1 MTEMFK
7 PHDYQLDIIK
17 FIQDTPRC
25 AVWAGMGTG
34 KTASTLTALDH
45 LSQVEDVFP
54 VLVLAPLRVARTT
67 WPDEVAKWANLRH
80 LRVSVVTGTVK
91 ERERALRVPADVYTA
106 NYEQLQWLV
115 SEHLDNWPFK
125 TVVAD
130 ECFVAG
136 TLVSTPKGPRPIE
149 TLKDGDLVDTHIGP
163 RPVTHVYR
171 RLAKAFNL
179 VCLTLSTGVKIYA
192 TETHPFFTDAGW
204 LPAGACAGRQVYGQS
219 CLSDLSNRLCAQEHE
234 GAPAGGAEQD
244 AILHSKLPV
253 QGGVG
258 QTGASGNQSQ
268 QHEEAVGDDGHLLE
282 LWSCMVGRDESKNV
296 RGSQGASVSGETR
309 GQRDRHVAYGGADSA
324 TAAGGVRVEPHT
336 VVDGCWGRLSVALQA
351 GLRAP
356 SKKDV
361 SGGGWADAR
370 HPPRYV
376 PRPEKDGETTVVRV
390 DRVSDKEHG
399 GMVPVFNV
407 EVAGAPTY
415 FVNGVLVHNCTRL
428 KSFRLRKG
436 STRAKALSRVAHT
449 DVSRFIGLTGT
460 PSPNGLNDLWGQTWF
475 LDKGQR
481 LGHTF
486 GAFEARW
493 FTKGWDGYSLQPN
506 RLAQQEIEGRLRD
519 VCLTVTGLP
528 VDAPIVNNIQ
538 IDLPRDAR
546 AIYDEMEKEMF
557 AEIEEFGVEAVNAA
571 VKTMKLLQ
579 LANGAAYVDD
589 NHNWREVHKA
599 KIEALESVIEEAN
612 GAPVL
617 VAYHFKSDLVRLQEA
632 FPKARVLDA
641 KPQTIHDWNAG
652 KIPILLA
659 HPACLHP
666 RTEVLTEH
674 RGWVK
679 IVDVERDERVFDGI
693 EFVSH
698 GGCSF
703 SGVSPVVDRFGLT
716 LTPNHKLLI
725 DGEWVEAKDV
735 RNSEAAKE
743 KARYRYTGAE
753 SRLGKML
760 SLRGGARATSAE
772 CPAGQS
778 RGTKT
783 LRGVSRG
790 DVPSDDQHEV
800 LVGLERDGLPSD
812 RPGKPGLGAL
822 WRGGPRCGRG
832 VALVQK
838 LLQRHVRGLPG
849 RSDDRADRQLE
860 GVFQGK
866 LSLGDPHGAAGE
878 QEQQSGAPLSGARH
892 ASGGVLPSGGCG
904 PRRDQPASERGNEPG
919 RRADRL
925 RGVYVPE
932 RSGVSPVY
940 DLIDCGPRHRFVV
953 RNDAGEVFVS
963 HNSAGHGLNL
973 AQGGNILCFFSVNW
987 NLEEHMQ
994 IIERVGPMRQ
1004 KQAGLDRPVF
1014 LHHIVARDTVDAMI
1028 LERLKTKRSV
1038 QDILL
1043 ENLKRR
1049 KK

>member
-80 LRVSVVTGTVK
+80 LRVSVVTGNVK

-130 ECFVAG
+130 EF
-136 TLVSTPKGPRPIE
+136 
-149 TLKDGDLVDTHIGP
+149 
-163 RPVTHVYR
+163 
-171 RLAKAFNL
+171 
-179 VCLTLSTGVKIYA
+179 
-192 TETHPFFTDAGW
+192 
-204 LPAGACAGRQVYGQS
+204 
-219 CLSDLSNRLCAQEHE
+219 
-234 GAPAGGAEQD
+234 
-244 AILHSKLPV
+244 
-253 QGGVG
+253 
-258 QTGASGNQSQ
+258 
-268 QHEEAVGDDGHLLE
+268 
-282 LWSCMVGRDESKNV
+282 
-296 RGSQGASVSGETR
+296 
-309 GQRDRHVAYGGADSA
+309 
-324 TAAGGVRVEPHT
+324 
-336 VVDGCWGRLSVALQA
+336 
-351 GLRAP
+351 
-356 SKKDV
+356 
-361 SGGGWADAR
+361 
-370 HPPRYV
+370 
-376 PRPEKDGETTVVRV
+376 
-390 DRVSDKEHG
+390 
-399 GMVPVFNV
+399 
-407 EVAGAPTY
+407 
-415 FVNGVLVHNCTRL
+415 TRL

-659 HPACLHP
+659 
-666 RTEVLTEH
+666 
-674 RGWVK
+674 
-679 IVDVERDERVFDGI
+679 
-693 EFVSH
+693 
-698 GGCSF
+698 
-703 SGVSPVVDRFGLT
+703 
-716 LTPNHKLLI
+716 
-725 DGEWVEAKDV
+725 
-735 RNSEAAKE
+735 
-743 KARYRYTGAE
+743 
-753 SRLGKML
+753 
-760 SLRGGARATSAE
+760 
-772 CPAGQS
+772 
-778 RGTKT
+778 
-783 LRGVSRG
+783 
-790 DVPSDDQHEV
+790 
-800 LVGLERDGLPSD
+800 
-812 RPGKPGLGAL
+812 
-822 WRGGPRCGRG
+822 
-832 VALVQK
+832 
-838 LLQRHVRGLPG
+838 
-849 RSDDRADRQLE
+849 
-860 GVFQGK
+860 
-866 LSLGDPHGAAGE
+866 
-878 QEQQSGAPLSGARH
+878 
-892 ASGGVLPSGGCG
+892 
-904 PRRDQPASERGNEPG
+904 QPA
-919 RRADRL
+919 
-925 RGVYVPE
+925 
-932 RSGVSPVY
+932 
-940 DLIDCGPRHRFVV
+940 
-953 RNDAGEVFVS
+953 
-963 HNSAGHGLNL
+963 SAGHGINL